1 MVIGYFKHALIKQ
14 VSFFKQTNVS
24 AVIYGLVATK
34 IDCLKVALL
43 AQFSTY
49 VIVEYPLFLSES
61 NLKYWVMN
69 FSEGTTLGTKCN
81 SAVSTTT

>member
-61 NLKYWVMN
+61 NLKY
-69 FSEGTTLGTKCN
+69 
-81 SAVSTTT
+81 